1 MEAERDELRRRLDTI
16 LELAPDGDLDYREIR
31 AIAEAGAGEQG

>member
-1 MEAERDELRRRLDTI
+1 

-31 AIAEAGAGEQG
+31 AIAEGRDNG